1 MKKIEIDEDI
11 FNFLKEHAEPLA
23 DSPNSVLRRL
33 LFGEKPVKGGERR
46 GERGFKI
53 GMTGQRS
60 PGDFIDWVLRNKF
73 DEQFNIY
80 PAYRMMYESDGQI
93 VFFQYLNKGDSK
105 NLWFHLR
112 SKPLEVMRSSNKKA
126 YVCLTIPADGYGYLI
141 PLDEVDRHVLSA
153 KWSRSYLEVNID
165 PSDNRWRELKWKLD
179 EYLVIM
185 TDVDEQP
192 QDNEGQK
199 YSLDLLFKE
208 CYSIY
213 DKNNNKENF
222 FKSQKN
228 LNYFLKEI
236 ITFAYNI
243 DIGPHTAVFA
253 ASLWMK
259 KNHPDKY
266 KKYSPYLDQL
276 RKKEGFEIITLIST
290 VK

>member
-11 FNFLKEHAEPLA
+11 FRFLREHAEPLT

-33 LFGEKPVKGGERR
+33 LLGEKPVKGDEKREGSDLKFDRESQ
-46 GERGFKI
+46 G
-53 GMTGQRS
+53 S
-60 PGDFIDWVLRNKF
+60 LGDFIDWVLRNKF
-73 DEQFNIY
+73 TEQFNIY
-80 PAYRMMYESDGQI
+80 PPYRMIYESDSQI
-93 VFFQYLNKGDSK
+93 ILFQNLNKGDSK

-112 SKPLEVMRSSNKKA
+112 SKPLEVVRSSNKKA

-141 PLDEVDRHVLSA
+141 PLDEVDRHVSSA
-153 KWSRSYLEVNID
+153 KWPHSYLEVNID
-165 PSDNRWRELKWKLD
+165 PSDNRWRDLKWKLD
-179 EYLVIM
+179 EYQVIM
-185 TDVDEQP
+185 TEVDEQP
-192 QDNEGQK
+192 QDNEEQK

-213 DKNNNKENF
+213 DKNNNKESY

-236 ITFAYNI
+236 VTFAYNI

-253 ASLWMK
+253 ASLWIK